1 MSGRG
6 KTDLVGLEE
15 GWKGMERLERGVG
28 VGMGGWRGYEGG
40 RCGGEEVGKGW
51 FRVGTGRL
59 KEGGVKRDGSGVEK
73 GVKKRVGGE

>member
-1 MSGRG
+1 M
-6 KTDLVGLEE
+6 
-15 GWKGMERLERGVG
+15 
-28 VGMGGWRGYEGG
+28 
-40 RCGGEEVGKGW
+40 GKGW

>member
-40 RCGGEEVGKGW
+40 RCGGRRWGKGGLGW
-51 FRVGTGRL
+51 EL
-59 KEGGVKRDGSGVEK
+59 GG
-73 GVKKRVGGE
+73 